1 MATIVL
7 TAIGSGIGS
16 GAAGILG
23 AAVGGA
29 LGSYLDKEF
38 LFPAPDIEQPR
49 VGDLRTQLA
58 SEAMPLNY
66 AIGPEVRVA
75 GKVVY
80 VGPEFPLVVDDIER
94 ADVLIDICQGPIEED
109 DFLVDIWANG
119 QRIYQSDPDIS
130 FTTGTYTASMKVVQ
144 GLPSIWLYRVWLTLS
159 SEDQNVDLTALQE
172 GYDVLISGLDD
183 PTPSGLSANG
193 TWRVRESFSSPGS
206 PPSTTVV
213 FENLQYD
220 VGALYEWGQQ
230 WQLSVTTAVEVN
242 QDLPVF
248 SGNLIQ
254 NVRLYR
260 GTDTQEADP
269 TIVVQRGTG
278 NVPARHG
285 RASVMLVGLNKTKFG
300 SQVPN
305 FEIQFRERASMTVA
319 EAIDELMLR
328 QGFDRGL
335 WDSSGV
341 TGSFRGLVAEE
352 PIDSKGLLQIVMQAY
367 GVTDQEVEGK
377 VVFRMKD
384 QLQALTV
391 DPADLAAHSSS
402 DSQQSRLIE
411 FEDRSSREL
420 PTRVELIYNDS
431 DRNLQQASVRETHS
445 PVSGALEGR
454 VARVRTPLTLTEAE
468 AGAMARQIM
477 LDAYAGRLTVSTSLP
492 PAYLDLAEGDIWET
506 TLDGKPVRAVAK
518 RVELGANGVVRLA
531 GTSYQPQIGRVSP
544 AEVDAQPSEAE
555 PEIPLSLYLELE
567 VVDSVPLTD
576 LQSSTVGAHWAI
588 LETGG
593 EGAYGGGELYQQTDG
608 VSYDLADELPPPQQ
622 PAGHARIESA
632 TNVLTGLGVYW
643 DRMSEFTVR
652 GVAGWAPSSSTEA
665 AVLSGSN
672 RAFLGN
678 ELLGYVNAT
687 DNGDG
692 TYTISTLL
700 RALNGSL
707 TYDSSGASVLVPA
720 SAFQFND
727 QLPSSSIGSAVM
739 HKAVGVG
746 WSLEQVSE
754 VGVDFAGRSV
764 RPAWVH
770 SIRGHRDASDNIE
783 LSWRRQ
789 ARRPWPIFSGEASL
803 DQPDTVERY
812 KITILNAFGVEATTS
827 PVYVE
832 ATADADGR
840 VRWTYTA
847 AAAGAE
853 TGLNFGPA
861 LAKRFVILQVGFH
874 GEGFHGN
881 SITVPVGVGL
891 SYSDA

>member
-1 MATIVL
+1 
-7 TAIGSGIGS
+7 
-16 GAAGILG
+16 
-23 AAVGGA
+23 
-29 LGSYLDKEF
+29 
-38 LFPAPDIEQPR
+38 
-49 VGDLRTQLA
+49 
-58 SEAMPLNY
+58 
-66 AIGPEVRVA
+66 
-75 GKVVY
+75 
-80 VGPEFPLVVDDIER
+80 
-94 ADVLIDICQGPIEED
+94 
-109 DFLVDIWANG
+109 
-119 QRIYQSDPDIS
+119 
-130 FTTGTYTASMKVVQ
+130 
-144 GLPSIWLYRVWLTLS
+144 
-159 SEDQNVDLTALQE
+159 
-172 GYDVLISGLDD
+172 
-183 PTPSGLSANG
+183 
-193 TWRVRESFSSPGS
+193 
-206 PPSTTVV
+206 
-213 FENLQYD
+213 
-220 VGALYEWGQQ
+220 
-230 WQLSVTTAVEVN
+230 
-242 QDLPVF
+242 
-248 SGNLIQ
+248 
-254 NVRLYR
+254 
-260 GTDTQEADP
+260 
-269 TIVVQRGTG
+269 
-278 NVPARHG
+278 
-285 RASVMLVGLNKTKFG
+285 
-300 SQVPN
+300 
-305 FEIQFRERASMTVA
+305 
-319 EAIDELMLR
+319 
-328 QGFDRGL
+328 
-335 WDSSGV
+335 
-341 TGSFRGLVAEE
+341 
-352 PIDSKGLLQIVMQAY
+352 
-367 GVTDQEVEGK
+367 
-377 VVFRMKD
+377 
-384 QLQALTV
+384 
-391 DPADLAAHSSS
+391 
-402 DSQQSRLIE
+402 
-411 FEDRSSREL
+411 
-420 PTRVELIYNDS
+420 
-431 DRNLQQASVRETHS
+431 
-445 PVSGALEGR
+445 
-454 VARVRTPLTLTEAE
+454 
-468 AGAMARQIM
+468 
-477 LDAYAGRLTVSTSLP
+477 
-492 PAYLDLAEGDIWET
+492 
-506 TLDGKPVRAVAK
+506 
-518 RVELGANGVVRLA
+518 
-531 GTSYQPQIGRVSP
+531 
-544 AEVDAQPSEAE
+544 
-555 PEIPLSLYLELE
+555 
-567 VVDSVPLTD
+567 
-576 LQSSTVGAHWAI
+576 
-588 LETGG
+588 
-593 EGAYGGGELYQQTDG
+593 
-608 VSYDLADELPPPQQ
+608 
-622 PAGHARIESA
+622 
-632 TNVLTGLGVYW
+632 
-643 DRMSEFTVR
+643 MSEFTVR

>member
-1 MATIVL
+1 
-7 TAIGSGIGS
+7 
-16 GAAGILG
+16 
-23 AAVGGA
+23 
-29 LGSYLDKEF
+29 
-38 LFPAPDIEQPR
+38 
-49 VGDLRTQLA
+49 
-58 SEAMPLNY
+58 
-66 AIGPEVRVA
+66 
-75 GKVVY
+75 
-80 VGPEFPLVVDDIER
+80 
-94 ADVLIDICQGPIEED
+94 
-109 DFLVDIWANG
+109 
-119 QRIYQSDPDIS
+119 
-130 FTTGTYTASMKVVQ
+130 
-144 GLPSIWLYRVWLTLS
+144 
-159 SEDQNVDLTALQE
+159 
-172 GYDVLISGLDD
+172 
-183 PTPSGLSANG
+183 
-193 TWRVRESFSSPGS
+193 
-206 PPSTTVV
+206 
-213 FENLQYD
+213 
-220 VGALYEWGQQ
+220 
-230 WQLSVTTAVEVN
+230 
-242 QDLPVF
+242 
-248 SGNLIQ
+248 
-254 NVRLYR
+254 
-260 GTDTQEADP
+260 
-269 TIVVQRGTG
+269 
-278 NVPARHG
+278 
-285 RASVMLVGLNKTKFG
+285 MLVGLNKTKFG